1 MQKLFFY
8 SMNNLKSYCLK
19 LPYEPTL
26 QGMVKDVMEKQL
38 MVLYKKKQSLSEK
51 KVHHAYTSFIS
62 KNDMVGLSKYL
73 KRQKITFT
81 IDKNK
86 TVLKR

>member
-1 MQKLFFY
+1 
-8 SMNNLKSYCLK
+8 MNNLKSYCLK

-26 QGMVKDVMEKQL
+26 QEMVKDVMETV